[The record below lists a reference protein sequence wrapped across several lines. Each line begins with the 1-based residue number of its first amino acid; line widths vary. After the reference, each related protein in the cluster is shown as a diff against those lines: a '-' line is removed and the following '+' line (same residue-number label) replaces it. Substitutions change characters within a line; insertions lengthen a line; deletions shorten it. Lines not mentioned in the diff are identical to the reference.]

1 MRCPPVVP
9 ADSALPIGSPLSWG
23 CPEHPL
29 QCKKLQE
36 TEETWRNRFRFQNF
50 GNKQCL
56 GQFRNVQNLEVE
68 SGFEHQSEVQW
79 KRSTAF
85 STSWP
90 ISTWGDHRSCLVGLP
105 VLFEPLTYWSKEK
118 SPRDLR
124 QALRPSESLEF
135 FGNLRTRFFSQVR
148 LAMSSLSASQIPY
161 PCPEAGTKHLR
172 RKAGGQS
179 REAASPRFTNS
190 WRQSG
195 IASQRLSWWSA
206 LLLQIS

>member
-1 MRCPPVVP
+1 MIKLDWNIRKWLKMDGTGLIAKINRRNVCVCGHLKTFWTCATPATVP
-9 ADSALPIGSPLSWG
+9 FAPLLQSWSSQLLCAVLQLSQQIQHSPLEVLFRED

-124 QALRPSESLEF
+124 QALRP
-135 FGNLRTRFFSQVR
+135 
-148 LAMSSLSASQIPY
+148 
-161 PCPEAGTKHLR
+161 
-172 RKAGGQS
+172 
-179 REAASPRFTNS
+179 
-190 WRQSG
+190 
-195 IASQRLSWWSA
+195 
-206 LLLQIS
+206 